1 MPLQGE
7 TCQQF
12 SDGLVASVPRLRAF
26 ARVLSKDPD
35 FADDLVQDTLV
46 QALASQHT
54 FRPGTSQ
61 TAWLSTILRNRYFG
75 ILRRRRIVGFVP
87 DDNLSETVPTPAAQ
101 EDYIALGD
109 LANAL
114 AGLPEDQRE
123 LLLGFTF
130 GDLTYKEAA
139 RQFGCSIG
147 TIKSRLSRARA
158 QLRDVA
164 VATAD

>member
-12 SDGLVASVPRLRAF
+12 SEGLVASVPRLRAF
-26 ARVLSKDPD
+26 ARVLSRDPD
-35 FADDLVQDTLV
+35 VADDLVQDTLV

-61 TAWLSTILRNRYFG
+61 AAWLSTILRNRYFG